1 MKIREMVRSDYVAGI
16 GFRQGTDDIPRVQFV
31 VSGEKRQDV
40 LRIARRFGIP
50 LKKDPLLADYL
61 SVKIEGSPVD
71 PFIYKRV
78 ARLLLDLQSS

>member
-1 MKIREMVRSDYVAGI
+1 MKMRDVIRPENVAGI
-16 GFRQGTDDIPRVQFV
+16 TYRQGTDDIPRLQFA
-31 VSGEKRQDV
+31 VSGEKRQEV